1 MPAPITTSLT
11 VLRGNSGAGKST
23 VAAELRRRC
32 GRGLAVVA
40 QDNVRRT
47 ILKELDQPGAVNIG
61 LIEQVVRYSLDHGY
75 HVVLEGILYA
85 DHYGDMLLRLQRDL
99 TSRAHF
105 YYLDISLDES
115 LARHET
121 RPHARDF
128 TADDMRSWYRPCDLV
143 QGLRETVIAETTVMT
158 DTADLIARSSGLT
171 RGELM
176 PTAPPR
182 VAGASG

>member
-1 MPAPITTSLT
+1 VPAPTTTSLT

-23 VAAELRRRC
+23 VAGELRRRC

-61 LIEQVVRYSLDHGY
+61 LIEQVVRYSLDQGY

-105 YYLDISLDES
+105 YLDIALDES
-115 LARHET
+115 VARHET

-128 TADDMRSWYRPCDLV
+128 TADDMCSWYRPCDLV
-143 QGLRETVIAETTVMT
+143 QGLREMVIAQTTVMT
-158 DTADLIARSSGLT
+158 ATADLIARSSGLT

-182 VAGASG
+182 AAGPPG